1 LLLITYRWG
10 EESMDNNTLMVVIA
24 VAVVLVAAAVVLL
37 MRRRRTDALRARFGP
52 EYERTVSTTGK
63 VSEAERILYEREKR
77 VASFKLRDLA
87 SDEVQRFTTSWKN
100 VQARFVDDPR
110 TAVLE
115 ADRLIA
121 DVMRA
126 RGYPVDDPARQLE
139 DLSVDHGRVVEH
151 YRAGRALV
159 GRHEQGQAST
169 EDLRQAMV
177 HFRALFDELVS
188 NHAHV
193 VRRAS

>member
-1 LLLITYRWG
+1 
-10 EESMDNNTLMVVIA
+10 MDNNTLIVVV
-24 VAVVLVAAAVVLL
+24 VAVVLAVAALALL
-37 MRRRRTDALRARFGP
+37 LTRRRRTDALRARFGP
-52 EYERTVSTTGK
+52 EYERTVTTTGK
-63 VSEAERILYEREKR
+63 VSEAERVLQERQKR
-77 VASFKLRDLA
+77 VAGFSLR
-87 SDEVQRFTTSWKN
+87 SITPDEAQRFTTSWKN

-115 ADRLIA
+115 ADRLIG

-139 DLSVDHGRVVEH
+139 DLSVDHAHVIEP
-151 YRAGRALV
+151 YRAGRAIV
-159 GRHEQGQAST
+159 VRHEQGAAST

-177 HFRALFDELVS
+177 HFRALFEEL
-188 NHAHV
+188 AAGATTA